1 MLQKITINN
10 ILDYPEF
17 YKDKDLIRFLRKN
30 NPDDD
35 EFYEY
40 ENEMIKDIRKNNQ
53 RIREIKYK
61 RILKDYGI
69 KDSDY
74 DMKIT
79 KEIIDD
85 YKEKFFKKHRIITNK
100 ENELKYKNEIL
111 DNLKNDN
118 EIKKFDNI
126 KEAVI
131 KINKKDPIMD
141 LKIYDISNELHNTTE
156 RSN

>member
-1 MLQKITINN
+1 M
-10 ILDYPEF
+10 
-17 YKDKDLIRFLRKN
+17 RKN
-30 NPDDD
+30 NPNDD

-74 DMKIT
+74 DIKIT

-85 YKEKFFKKHRIITNK
+85 YKEKFFKKHTIIKNK
-100 ENELKYKNEIL
+100 ENELKHKNETL

-118 EIKKFDNI
+118 EIKN
-126 KEAVI
+126 
-131 KINKKDPIMD
+131 
-141 LKIYDISNELHNTTE
+141 LTT
-156 RSN
+156 